1 MNNTD
6 LEYSQKCYDLG
17 IEFQKNADKKC
28 LWFLRGILLFFIY
41 LILFHPPFIIF
52 NSVFTKIIIII
63 GLLLSSIA
71 QLLDYISDR
80 IFSHKLENISN
91 NDTIRSIKILNISKE
106 IFVYILYVFINFIL
120 IFITLIKF

>member
-6 LEYSQKCYDLG
+6 FKNLQKCYDLS
-17 IEFQKNADKKC
+17 IEYREKADKKC
-28 LWFLRGILLFFIY
+28 LWFLLGILIFFIY

-63 GLLLSSIA
+63 GLLFSSIP

-80 IFSHKLENISN
+80 IFSHKLEN
-91 NDTIRSIKILNISKE
+91 TFSILVLN
-106 IFVYILYVFINFIL
+106 
-120 IFITLIKF
+120 

>member
-1 MNNTD
+1 MNNID
-6 LEYSQKCYDLG
+6 LENSQKYYDLG
-17 IEFQKNADKKC
+17 IEYREKADKKC

-41 LILFHPPFIIF
+41 LILFHSPFIIF

-63 GLLLSSIA
+63 GLLLSSTA

-91 NDTIRSIKILNISKE
+91 NDTISSIKILNISKE
-106 IFVYILYVFINFIL
+106 ILVYILYVFINFIL